1 MERLLEWSGYF
12 LHSVLKTAVS
22 WSSGNEQDAWK
33 RLLDLYD
40 KEVKKKKTQ
49 KTKTWMMGFYLSKYG
64 QEWVGIGV
72 ITVP

>member
-40 KEVKKKKTQ
+40 KEVKKKKPKKLKLGWWDSTCPNMA
-49 KTKTWMMGFYLSKYG
+49 KSESELGW
-64 QEWVGIGV
+64 
-72 ITVP
+72 